1 MFPILFILLCL
12 VVLAVVMGSMTRRR
26 PWSDER
32 ASELPS
38 HKSAFDILDQRLA
51 KGEIDRTEY
60 DERRRTIVQG
70 R

>member
-12 VVLAVVMGSMTRRR
+12 VVVAVVMGSMTRHR

-38 HKSAFDILDQRLA
+38 HKRAFDILDQRLA
-51 KGEIDRTEY
+51 KGEIDRPEY
-60 DERRRTIVQG
+60 DEKRRMIAQG

>member
-12 VVLAVVMGSMTRRR
+12 VVVAVVMGSMTRPR

-32 ASELPS
+32 ASELPPR
-38 HKSAFDILDQRLA
+38 KRAFDILDQRLA
-51 KGEIDRTEY
+51 KGEIDRPEY
-60 DERRRTIVQG
+60 DEKRRTITQG